1 MAKLILFNF
10 ITIDGFFETKNHEL
24 FWHNL
29 DNEFHEFSRQQL
41 NDADTFVFGRKTY
54 ELMKHYWTS
63 KEAMENDPIVAGV
76 LNSYHKIV
84 FSRSLD
90 EVKWTNSILFNNNI
104 EDVINRLKQKTSKDI
119 LLLGSANLSST
130 LQALNLID
138 EYRIMVNLI
147 LLGQGIPLFK
157 PTDKRQK
164 MELIKTKVFNS
175 GNVLLYYKP
184 K

>member
-1 MAKLILFNF
+1 
-10 ITIDGFFETKNHEL
+10 
-24 FWHNL
+24 
-29 DNEFHEFSRQQL
+29 
-41 NDADTFVFGRKTY
+41 
-54 ELMKHYWTS
+54 
-63 KEAMENDPIVAGV
+63 
-76 LNSYHKIV
+76 
-84 FSRSLD
+84 
-90 EVKWTNSILFNNNI
+90 
-104 EDVINRLKQKTSKDI
+104 
-119 LLLGSANLSST
+119 LLGSANLSST

-138 EYRIMVNLI
+138 EYRIMVNPI